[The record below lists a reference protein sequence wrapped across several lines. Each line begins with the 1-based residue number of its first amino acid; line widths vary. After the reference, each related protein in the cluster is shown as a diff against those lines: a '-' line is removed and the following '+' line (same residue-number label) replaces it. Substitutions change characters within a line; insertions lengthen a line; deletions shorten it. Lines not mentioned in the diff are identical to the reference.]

1 MGISVVCSVVINGPF
16 VVVCL
21 RCHYLGLISVVQ

>member
-1 MGISVVCSVVINGPF
+1 MGISVVCWVVINGPF

-21 RCHYLGLISVVQ
+21 RCHYLGFQLCCD